1 MKGSTL
7 PSKGRSRLVIWI
19 VLAVGMVA
27 IMLVAVWNKG
37 FAPTQ
42 LAWLITSCLALAGVC
57 TWIIGWE

>member
-1 MKGSTL
+1 MKEPIP
-7 PSKGRSRLVIWI
+7 PSKERSRFIIWI
-19 VLAVGMVA
+19 VLTVGMVA

-42 LAWLITSCLALAGVC
+42 LAWLVASCLALAGIC